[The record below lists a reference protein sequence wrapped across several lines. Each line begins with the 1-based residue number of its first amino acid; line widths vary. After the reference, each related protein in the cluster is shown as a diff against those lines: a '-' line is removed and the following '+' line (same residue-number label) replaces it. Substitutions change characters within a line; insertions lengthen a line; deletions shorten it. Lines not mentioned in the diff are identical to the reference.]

1 MEPRNHQIKLL
12 PEILS
17 MNNQFDYE
25 EIKKLLHDGKSF
37 LIASHIRPDGDAI
50 GSVLGFGLALRSI
63 GKEVVIYLADGI
75 PLNFQHLPESKSIVK
90 TVDANIHFDLIIS
103 LDSSDQERLGDSF
116 SDKQIDLQIDHHV
129 TNINYAKINLIDPT
143 AVATCA
149 ILAEFLPKWGFQIS
163 KEIATLL
170 MTGILTDS
178 IGFRTSNTTSK
189 SLRLAAN
196 LMDSGANLPEIYHE
210 TLVGRSYQ
218 QVNYWGFGLQRL
230 QKKGNIAWTS
240 LTLADRKLADYNGND
255 DADLNT
261 LLSSISECDVT
272 ILFVEQK
279 NKHVKVSWRSKP
291 GLDVSQIAF
300 KFNGG
305 GHISAAGADINGE
318 LSSIENLVLKETFST
333 LMQNQEII

>member
-1 MEPRNHQIKLL
+1 
-12 PEILS
+12 
-17 MNNQFDYE
+17 MNNIFDNE
-25 EIKKLLHDGKSF
+25 EIKTLFNRSKTY
-37 LIASHIRPDGDAI
+37 LIAAHIRPDGDAI
-50 GSVLGFGLALRSI
+50 GSALGLGLALRNI
-63 GKEVVIYLADGI
+63 GKDVTIYLADGV
-75 PLNFQHLPESKSIVK
+75 PSNFQHLPGNQ
-90 TVDANIHFDLIIS
+90 TVINTLNPNSEFDLIIS
-103 LDSSDQERLGDSF
+103 LDSSDQERLGDAF
-116 SDKQIDLQIDHHV
+116 SSMHIDLQIDHHV
-129 TNINYAKINLIDPT
+129 TNVNYARINLIDPT

-149 ILAEFLPKWGFQIS
+149 ILAEFLPKWDLQIS
-163 KEIATLL
+163 EEIATLL

-189 SLRLAAN
+189 SLRLAAD
-196 LMDSGANLPEIYHE
+196 LIDSGANLPEIYHE
-210 TLVGRSYQ
+210 TLVGRTYQ

-272 ILFVEQK
+272 ILFVEQR

-318 LSSIENLVLKETFST
+318 LSDIQNLVLKETFST
-333 LMQNQEII
+333 LMQEQEIKIEQ

>member
-1 MEPRNHQIKLL
+1 MIDF
-12 PEILS
+12 
-17 MNNQFDYE
+17 FDNE
-25 EIKKLLHDGKSF
+25 EIKSLFNNKDTF

-50 GSVLGFGLALRSI
+50 GSALGLGLALRNF
-63 GKEVVIYLADGI
+63 GKDVTIYLADGV
-75 PLNFQHLPESKSIVK
+75 PSNFHHLPGSQTVIKSLDV
-90 TVDANIHFDLIIS
+90 HSSFDLVIS
-103 LDSSDQERLGDSF
+103 LDSSDQERLGEAF
-116 SDKQIDLQIDHHV
+116 SNKNVDLQIDHHV
-129 TNINYAKINLIDPT
+129 TNVNYAKINLIDPS

-149 ILAEFLPKWGFQIS
+149 ILAEFLPKWDLQIS
-163 KEIATLL
+163 EEIATLL

-189 SLRLAAN
+189 SLRLAAD
-196 LMDSGANLPEIYHE
+196 LIDSGANLPEIYHE
-210 TLVGRSYQ
+210 TLVGRTYQ

-230 QKKGNIAWTS
+230 QKKGNVAWTS

-318 LSSIENLVLKETFST
+318 LSDIQNLVLNETFST
-333 LMQNQEII
+333 LMQDQEIKIEQ